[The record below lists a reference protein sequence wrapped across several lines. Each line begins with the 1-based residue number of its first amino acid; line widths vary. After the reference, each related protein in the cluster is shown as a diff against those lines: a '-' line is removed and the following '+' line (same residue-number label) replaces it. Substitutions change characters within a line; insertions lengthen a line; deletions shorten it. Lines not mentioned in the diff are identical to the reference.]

1 MSTCHGLALYA
12 QLNRRYASKL
22 KQPSVTITRV
32 HSFAPYLRYLRC
44 VRYAMRTISRVLP
57 ARGSESVHV
66 HPPPG
71 LRFQQFA
78 AAGVICAMLLES
90 SLILFLIVSVTSLIG
105 FVGARHAP

>member
-22 KQPSVTITRV
+22 KQPSVTITTV

-44 VRYAMRTISRVLP
+44 LRYAMRTISRVLP
-57 ARGSESVHV
+57 ARGSERDHLR
-66 HPPPG
+66 PPPG
-71 LRFQQFA
+71 LRFQHFA

-90 SLILFLIVSVTSLIG
+90 SLIVSVTSLIG